1 MIFSW
6 FLIHKTYLT
15 NKLQI
20 YEKVDFKKYFWH
32 SVLVSIFLLSSSWM
46 IQINLVKICKTLWR
60 FSFLCLIHGTQN
72 QTKIY
77 LESSLELQLWCVSR
91 FPIQPI
97 WIQSRTLLTYYS
109 KYILPICELST
120 DQVDKIPWNFTLSLF
135 QKSNFF
141 ILQ

>member
-1 MIFSW
+1 MFCS
-6 FLIHKTYLT
+6 LLG
-15 NKLQI
+15 NKKILRKLKF

-77 LESSLELQLWCVSR
+77 LESRLELQLWCVSR

-97 WIQSRTLLTYYS
+97 WIQSRTLLTTITKYVTMVSVSTVQS
-109 KYILPICELST
+109 KIQQT
-120 DQVDKIPWNFTLSLF
+120 KIAVT
-135 QKSNFF
+135 K
-141 ILQ
+141 I

>member
-1 MIFSW
+1 MFCS
-6 FLIHKTYLT
+6 LLG
-15 NKLQI
+15 NKKILRKLKF

-77 LESSLELQLWCVSR
+77 LESRLELQLWCVSR
-91 FPIQPI
+91 FPIHTTNLNPI
-97 WIQSRTLLTYYS
+97 QNFTYYYNQVRHNGFCQYCPTLIKS
-109 KYILPICELST
+109 RIPIYLEKL
-120 DQVDKIPWNFTLSLF
+120 
-135 QKSNFF
+135 
-141 ILQ
+141 

>member
-1 MIFSW
+1 MFCS
-6 FLIHKTYLT
+6 LLG
-15 NKLQI
+15 NKKILRKLKF

-46 IQINLVKICKTLWR
+46 IQINLAKICKTLWR

-77 LESSLELQLWCVSR
+77 LESRLELQLWCVSR

-97 WIQSRTLLTYYS
+97 WIQSRTLLTTIT
-109 KYILPICELST
+109 KYVTMVFCQCCPILTKSRIPIYLEKL
-120 DQVDKIPWNFTLSLF
+120 
-135 QKSNFF
+135 
-141 ILQ
+141 

>member
-1 MIFSW
+1 MFCS
-6 FLIHKTYLT
+6 LLG
-15 NKLQI
+15 NKKILRKLKF

-77 LESSLELQLWCVSR
+77 LESRLELQLWCVSR

-97 WIQSRTLLTYYS
+97 WIQSRTLLTTIT
-109 KYILPICELST
+109 KYVTMVSVST
-120 DQVDKIPWNFTLSLF
+120 VQPSLNQEF
-135 QKSNFF
+135 LCTSEK
-141 ILQ
+141 L